1 MDMDSTGKP
10 TRTVTAQAI
19 ANLYNAGGVAGVAS
33 FTTSLNGLTPNVATT
48 GAVTLAGT
56 LGVASGG
63 TGVGTLTSNGVL
75 FGGGTSPIEA
85 TAVGASGE
93 VLTSNG
99 AGVAPT
105 FQAASGSGIT
115 TLNAQTGA
123 TQTFTNMANGVTIT
137 SAGNAHALGLAGQ
150 IPTGNG
156 GTGLSSYQI
165 GDLIYATGAN
175 TLAQLTIGSTAQVL
189 KVVGGVPAW
198 GNIINQGEIAQYNIP
213 VGDASGEAVSSS
225 RVLIGRSAANS
236 VEIGNNASANLVY
249 INNTDASSATVMYGQ
264 TRFPVTFDG
273 TTNNN
278 LGFGNNALNNGI
290 SGNEN
295 TSIGVGSMVS
305 LSSGSDNTALGK
317 DAGKVITS
325 GSYILLLGS
334 GSADNITT
342 GAGKDNIFYDT
353 ISDSSGNT
361 KDTITDFKQ
370 STLNAT
376 TGAQITNGDS
386 ISLIVTSGAA
396 SNEDGAVIGTSF
408 VLADKGDVANAGEA
422 VNAMNNSK
430 GSFVFAKDNDVL
442 YIDMDGD
449 STLNTDDY
457 AFTLTGL
464 DSFHGADIDVTV
476 TGDETDATTITTL
489 DGNDIITT
497 GSGNDTITSG
507 AGADIIS
514 AGAGDNTITSG
525 AGADSITVAG
535 SGADGAGNIIDA
547 GSGNDTVV
555 MGTGAGDDTVTLGT
569 GDDTLDARLTT
580 TSTEKVLVTD
590 FEDAGVTVGDT
601 VILAQSL
608 TTKNAGIFKT
618 TPQKA
623 KDSWNMKP

>member
-1 MDMDSTGKP
+1 M
-10 TRTVTAQAI
+10 
-19 ANLYNAGGVAGVAS
+19 
-33 FTTSLNGLTPNVATT
+33 
-48 GAVTLAGT
+48 
-56 LGVASGG
+56 
-63 TGVGTLTSNGVL
+63 
-75 FGGGTSPIEA
+75 
-85 TAVGASGE
+85 
-93 VLTSNG
+93 LTSNG

-317 DAGKVITS
+317 DAGSALLSCNNNVI
-325 GSYILLLGS
+325 I
-334 GSADNITT
+334 
-342 GAGKDNIFYDT
+342 GK
-353 ISDSSGNT
+353 
-361 KDTITDFKQ
+361 
-370 STLNAT
+370 
-376 TGAQITNGDS
+376 
-386 ISLIVTSGAA
+386 
-396 SNEDGAVIGTSF
+396 
-408 VLADKGDVANAGEA
+408 NAGA
-422 VNAMNNSK
+422 T
-430 GSFVFAKDNDVL
+430 L
-442 YIDMDGD
+442 
-449 STLNTDDY
+449 ST
-457 AFTLTGL
+457 
-464 DSFHGADIDVTV
+464 
-476 TGDETDATTITTL
+476 
-489 DGNDIITT
+489 
-497 GSGNDTITSG
+497 
-507 AGADIIS
+507 
-514 AGAGDNTITSG
+514 
-525 AGADSITVAG
+525 
-535 SGADGAGNIIDA
+535 GAGNILVGKEANVSAASAA
-547 GSGNDTVV
+547 GSIAIG
-555 MGTGAGDDTVTLGT
+555 GSSSTGSNRFICFLG
-569 GDDTLDARLTT
+569 GGL
-580 TSTEKVLVTD
+580 
-590 FEDAGVTVGDT
+590 FEMCFYEVREL
-601 VILAQSL
+601 IYF
-608 TTKNAGIFKT
+608 NEF
-618 TPQKA
+618 
-623 KDSWNMKP
+623 

>member
-1 MDMDSTGKP
+1 MAINYSYPSGTVTSEDLVLIMDMDSTGKP

-317 DAGKVITS
+317 DAGS
-325 GSYILLLGS
+325 ALL
-334 GSADNITT
+334 
-342 GAGKDNIFYDT
+342 
-353 ISDSSGNT
+353 SGN
-361 KDTITDFKQ
+361 
-370 STLNAT
+370 N
-376 TGAQITNGDS
+376 N
-386 ISLIVTSGAA
+386 
-396 SNEDGAVIGTSF
+396 VIIG
-408 VLADKGDVANAGEA
+408 KNAGA
-422 VNAMNNSK
+422 T
-430 GSFVFAKDNDVL
+430 L
-442 YIDMDGD
+442 
-449 STLNTDDY
+449 ST
-457 AFTLTGL
+457 
-464 DSFHGADIDVTV
+464 
-476 TGDETDATTITTL
+476 
-489 DGNDIITT
+489 
-497 GSGNDTITSG
+497 
-507 AGADIIS
+507 
-514 AGAGDNTITSG
+514 
-525 AGADSITVAG
+525 
-535 SGADGAGNIIDA
+535 GAGNILVGKEANVSAASAA
-547 GSGNDTVV
+547 GSIAIG
-555 MGTGAGDDTVTLGT
+555 GSSSTGSNAIAFGKSATAGDNAIAIGGNSTALANTISLAAAATPLTLSSGNNTGT
-569 GDDTLDARLTT
+569 
-580 TSTEKVLVTD
+580 
-590 FEDAGVTVGDT
+590 
-601 VILAQSL
+601 AQL
-608 TTKNAGIFKT
+608 PIMINGTQYYINIFT
-618 TPQKA
+618 
-623 KDSWNMKP
+623 